1 MERTQNDGGLGEQ
14 VMKPGHPAL
23 VVLAALLFFCI
34 LFSYYL
40 LRPMRDELGIRGGV
54 NELRWLWAATTATM
68 LVAAPAF
75 AWLVSVTRKRVFL
88 PLTYHVFAGCMI
100 VFCLLFM
107 TVQDD
112 QTEKS
117 IGYIFYVWLSVM
129 NLFVIS
135 VFWGF
140 LADVFDRESAKRWF
154 GPIGVGGTLGA
165 IAGASVPSTLA
176 EGVTIGGLVFK
187 IDPYLLLIPAA
198 LLLEAAVVIVMVIER
213 NTRAQRESVSGT
225 RGGAPEAHEP
235 GPDPVEG
242 FRLIAASP
250 YLQTMVVY
258 MLLFTATSSLLY
270 FEQARVIEAAFPE
283 RDERTAALARID
295 LATNV
300 LTLVT
305 QLFVTRQIL
314 RYLGVLAGL
323 LVLPILT
330 LVGFGVL
337 EFLPTFGALFVIVVL
352 RRGLHYAVDRPTR
365 EVLYTILGPDE
376 KYKSKSFIDTFVYRA
391 GDLAGAW
398 IDGMKEAGGLIWI
411 STGAACA
418 WIGTAGALSWLHGR
432 ESRARGP
439 ASRS

>member
-1 MERTQNDGGLGEQ
+1 MGQTRTEGTRGEQ
-14 VMKPGHPAL
+14 AMKPGRPGV
-23 VVLAALLFFCI
+23 VVLSALLFFCI

-54 NELRWLWAATTATM
+54 KELRWLWMATTGTM

-88 PLTYHVFAGCMI
+88 PLTYHLFAGCMLA
-100 VFCLLFM
+100 FCLLFV
-107 TVQDD
+107 TAQDD
-112 QTEKS
+112 AAEKS
-117 IGYIFYVWLSVM
+117 IGYVFYVWLSVM

-165 IAGASVPSTLA
+165 IAGASVPSTLVK
-176 EGVTIGGLVFK
+176 GVAIGGLVLK
-187 IDPYLLLIPAA
+187 IDPYLLFIPAA
-198 LLLEAAVVIVMVIER
+198 LLLELAVVIVMVIER
-213 NTRAQRESVSGT
+213 KTRAQEGSGANT
-225 RGGAPEAHEP
+225 HGGASDAHEP
-235 GPDPVEG
+235 SPSPIEG
-242 FRLIAASP
+242 FRLIAVSP

-283 RDERTAALARID
+283 PDARTAALARID

-300 LTLVT
+300 LTLIT

-314 RYLGVLAGL
+314 RHLGVLTGL
-323 LVLPILT
+323 LVLPVLT

-398 IDGMKEAGGLIWI
+398 IDGLKDAGGLIWI

-418 WIGTAGALSWLHGR
+418 WIGTAGVLSWLHGR
-432 ESRARGP
+432 EARERGHVRE
-439 ASRS
+439 S